1 MARPYPI
8 VREDILTR
16 KKFLRKDLLRMTLVD
31 KELILDRSGK
41 REGRG
46 IYLNSSFLKNAERLK
61 KKLSRYAP
69 GCDFASLY
77 QEIRKWKA
85 DRTKTD

>member
-16 KKFLRKDLLRMTLVD
+16 KKFLRKELLRIALAD
-31 KELILDRSGK
+31 KELVPDKNGK
-41 REGRG
+41 RGGRG
-46 IYLNSSFLKNAERLK
+46 IYLNPSFLKNQERLK
-61 KKLSRYAP
+61 KKLYRFAP
-69 GCDFASLY
+69 GCDFIGLY